1 MGQTTRMRA
10 GHIGRAIAGADPSGL
25 DRLMATPG
33 MRRLGRSLRGLVLP
47 LLVFVVFEQ
56 VFEIVLMGYF

>member
-1 MGQTTRMRA
+1 
-10 GHIGRAIAGADPSGL
+10 
-25 DRLMATPG
+25 